1 MLQTHHHK
9 GITTLTLDRA
19 DKGNA
24 LSAALV
30 EALIEQVSG
39 TLSDTQTR
47 ALVFNANGKH
57 FCTGFDLSDLAT
69 CGEGD
74 LLHRFVR
81 VEQLLQLIWS
91 APVRTVALVQ
101 GRTWGAGADLFA
113 ACEVRL
119 CAADTTFRF
128 PGVRFGLALG
138 TRRLNERV
146 GADQARRW
154 LLDGMEVKADD
165 ALKAAL
171 ANGFRAVS
179 SGGSGASANV
189 EVVAAVGNEVVDRET
204 SVAIRALTRCDD
216 ADRDLAELV
225 RSAVRPGLRA
235 RIESY
240 VAGLRKT

>member
-1 MLQTHHHK
+1 MLQHHHQN

-19 DKGNA
+19 EKGNA

-30 EALIEQVSG
+30 EALIEQVSQALG
-39 TLSDTQTR
+39 DAQTR
-47 ALVFNANGKH
+47 ALVLNANGKH
-57 FCTGFDLSDLAT
+57 FCTGFDLSDLAM
-69 CGEGD
+69 CSEGD

-91 APVRTVALVQ
+91 APVRTVALAQ

-138 TRRLNERV
+138 TRRLTERV

-154 LLDGMEVKADD
+154 LQDGIEVKADE

-171 ANGFRAVS
+171 ANGFRAVTDD
-179 SGGSGASANV
+179 GDDASINA
-189 EVVAAVGNEVVDRET
+189 EVVAAVGNEVVDRDT
-204 SVAIRALTRCDD
+204 GAAIRALTRRDD
-216 ADRDLAELV
+216 ADRDLADLV
-225 RSAVRPGLRA
+225 RSASRPGLKA

-240 VAGLRKT
+240 VASLRKS

>member
-1 MLQTHHHK
+1 MLQTRNHQ

-30 EALIEQVSG
+30 EALIEQVSRALG
-39 TLSDTQTR
+39 DKETR

-57 FCTGFDLSDLAT
+57 FCTGFDLSGLAT
-69 CGEGD
+69 SSEGD

-81 VEQLLQLIWS
+81 VEHLLQLIWS
-91 APVRTVALVQ
+91 APVRTVVLVQ

-119 CAADTTFRF
+119 CTQDTTFRF

-138 TRRLNERV
+138 TRRLAERV
-146 GADQARRW
+146 GDDQARRW
-154 LLDGMEVKADD
+154 LLDGLEVNAND
-165 ALKAAL
+165 AVRAAL
-171 ANGFRAVS
+171 ANGFRAET
-179 SGGSGASANV
+179 GGAGELA
-189 EVVAAVGNEVVDRET
+189 GNAETIFAIGHEAVDRE
-204 SVAIRALTRCDD
+204 SGAAIRALTRRDD

-225 RSAVRPGLRA
+225 RSASRPGLKA
-235 RIESY
+235 RIERY
-240 VAGLRKT
+240 VASLRKT

>member
-1 MLQTHHHK
+1 MLQTHHHE

-30 EALIEQVSG
+30 EALIEQVSRALG
-39 TLSDTQTR
+39 DKETR
-47 ALVFNANGKH
+47 ALVFNASGKH

-69 CGEGD
+69 CSEGD

-128 PGVRFGLALG
+128 PGARFGLALG
-138 TRRLNERV
+138 TRRLAGRV

-154 LLDGMEVKADD
+154 LLDGIEVKADD

-171 ANGFRAVS
+171 ANGLRAVS
-179 SGGSGASANV
+179 NGANATSVDV
-189 EVVAAVGNEVVDRET
+189 EISAAVGNEVVDRET
-204 SVAIRALTRCDD
+204 GTAIRALTRRDE

-225 RSAVRPGLRA
+225 RSASRPGLKA

-240 VAGLRKT
+240 VVSLRKS